1 MYPPTDQQLLTSAIA
16 NRNRYSLTLGTHTA
30 HDGDD
35 LKWVYTGTPV
45 LNTIFAPQLAA
56 DRAEA
61 TIKDAIDQFRQ
72 RGVTPAIILSPLS
85 QPTDLGDRLQKWGYV
100 KAFDFQGMYLDLS
113 QLNASTMPPTGFEL
127 REITTP
133 AALAL
138 WTDTCC
144 KGFKIPADLH
154 EVFGRI
160 MIQSATLDPE
170 NAPYRHYLGFSE
182 SKPVSTICT
191 IPSDGVLGVY
201 WVATTPEARRKGI
214 AAATMTA
221 VLEQARNAGQTH
233 ATLQSTAIG
242 YNFYKHLGFQDLYL
256 ESVYEWRP

>member
-1 MYPPTDQQLLTSAIA
+1 MQPLTDNKILTSAIA

-45 LNTIFAPQLAA
+45 LNTIFAPQLPDDTADAA
-56 DRAEA
+56 IE
-61 TIKDAIDQFRQ
+61 DAIDQFRQ

-100 KAFDFQGMYLDLS
+100 KAFDFQGMYLELS
-113 QLNASTMPPTGFEL
+113 KLHHVAEPPTGFEL

-133 AALAL
+133 ADLAL
-138 WTDTCC
+138 WADTCC
-144 KGFKIPADLH
+144 KGFHIPADLH
-154 EVFGRI
+154 DVFARI
-160 MIQSATLDPE
+160 MIESATLDPE
-170 NAPYRHYLGFSE
+170 NAPYRHYLGFYNGN
-182 SKPVSTICT
+182 PVSTVNT
-191 IPSDGVLGVY
+191 LPADGVLGVY

-221 VLEQARNAGQTH
+221 VLHQARAEGHTV
-233 ATLQSTAIG
+233 ATLQSTDIG
-242 YNFYKHLGFQDLYL
+242 HNFYKHLGFQDLYL
-256 ESVYEWRP
+256 ESVYEWPH